1 MAKEEEDAVEL
12 RDVKMRID
20 GAVEQWKI
28 KLLTKRSSS
37 ALESYPVVTFDPDI

>member
-1 MAKEEEDAVEL
+1 MAEEEKDAVIL

-28 KLLTKRSSS
+28 KLLTKRS
-37 ALESYPVVTFDPDI
+37 AHG